1 MLVTILPVAGHFMVT
16 GPFVAG
22 MSATGL
28 QFVAQ
33 LICSNLLLTG
43 MPVTGQSITGLNVW
57 CRTTL
62 CFSGRYVA
70 GLLFVAESIVSRLL
84 RHDFRRI
91 WPSCCLPAVRPPCRK
106 N

>member
-43 MPVTGQSITGLNVW
+43 MPVTGQSITLS
-57 CRTTL
+57 L
-62 CFSGRYVA
+62 
-70 GLLFVAESIVSRLL
+70 I
-84 RHDFRRI
+84 HI
-91 WPSCCLPAVRPPCRK
+91 
-106 N
+106 